1 MTSEPLQVEPRVTPS
16 APRSGILSLAPDKRA
31 LRARIVIGVLAV
43 GVAWASLPF
52 LAGLLGAV
60 VLAVLLAP
68 VHRRMAPRLG
78 PRRAAFLLA
87 MASALLL
94 AAPIAVVLA
103 WVISHAPRLLEQV
116 VASAAFAR
124 LTDLRVG
131 PLDVGAQIAEGGRT
145 VVAWGSTRLVNAAAG
160 MTRTVLN
167 LLLAAV
173 GLYYLLPDGPALWRR
188 LRALIPFSAEGA
200 DHLAERFTSVTEA
213 AILGI
218 IATAIA
224 QGLTIG
230 LGVWV
235 VGLPN
240 PLLWGALTAGVSV
253 LPILGSA
260 LVWIP
265 GVVVL
270 LLSQRPGAALAL
282 GLIGAI
288 VASNVDNLIR
298 PVIYRR
304 VSGLHPMAGLLG
316 AFAGVE
322 LFGLL
327 GLVLGPLAIA
337 YCLELIRLYEMEY
350 GPAP

>member
-1 MTSEPLQVEPRVTPS
+1 MSEPLQVEPRVTP
-16 APRSGILSLAPDKRA
+16 AATRAGMHSLAPHQRA
-31 LRARIVIGVLAV
+31 LRARIVIGVLVA

-68 VHRRMAPRLG
+68 LHRRMAPRIG
-78 PRRAAFLLA
+78 PRRAALLLA
-87 MASALLL
+87 VASALLL
-94 AAPIAVVLA
+94 AAPIALALA
-103 WVISHAPRLLEQV
+103 WLIGNAPRMLEQV
-116 VASAAFAR
+116 VGSAAFAR
-124 LTDLRVG
+124 LPDLRIG
-131 PLDVGAQIAEGGRT
+131 PLDVGARLAEAGRT
-145 VVAWGSTRLVNAAAG
+145 VVAWGSRRPVGATDGRALS
-160 MTRTVLN
+160 L
-167 LLLAAV
+167 LHPLLATV

-188 LRALIPFSAEGA
+188 LRTLIPFSADGS

-218 IATAIA
+218 AVTAIA
-224 QGLTIG
+224 QAVTIG
-230 LGVWV
+230 LGVWI

-240 PLLWGALTAGVSV
+240 PLLWATLTAVVSV

-265 GVVVL
+265 GVIVL
-270 LLSQRPGAALAL
+270 LLAERPGAALAL
-282 GLIGAI
+282 GLIGAL
-288 VASNVDNLIR
+288 VASNIDNVIR

-337 YCLELIRLYEMEY
+337 YCLELIHLYETEY
-350 GPAP
+350 DATP

>member
-1 MTSEPLQVEPRVTPS
+1 MSIEPLQADPGVALSGERTVVLSPS
-16 APRSGILSLAPDKRA
+16 SDQRA
-31 LRARIVIGVLAV
+31 RRARIAIGVLAA

-68 VHRRMAPRLG
+68 LYRRIAPRVG

-87 MASALLL
+87 VASVLLFAVPIALLL
-94 AAPIAVVLA
+94 AWAIGKAPNVLQEVLA
-103 WVISHAPRLLEQV
+103 ST
-116 VASAAFAR
+116 AFAR
-124 LTDLRVG
+124 LADLRVG
-131 PLDVGAQIAEGGRT
+131 PLDVGAQLAEAGRT
-145 VVAWGSTRLVNAAAG
+145 AVAWGSRRIVGAAAG
-160 MTRTVLN
+160 VTRTILN

-188 LRALIPFSAEGA
+188 VRAFIPFSSEGA

-213 AILGI
+213 AIVGI
-218 IATAIA
+218 AVTALA
-224 QGLTIG
+224 QGVTIG
-230 LGVWV
+230 LGVWI

-240 PLLWGALTAGVSV
+240 PALWGAMTAVVSV

-260 LVWIP
+260 LVWVP

-270 LLSQRPGAALAL
+270 LLAERPGAALAL
-282 GLIGAI
+282 ALIGAL
-288 VASNVDNLIR
+288 VASNVDNVIR

-337 YCLELIRLYEMEY
+337 YCLELIHLYEMEY
-350 GPAP
+350 GTVR